1 MAKEKGT
8 TQPTEQDER
17 TLNSVIENEADIV
30 ELRGKKV
37 KVRWLGYFALRKMT
51 KVMLDEGADE
61 QSVLCKSVAAI
72 KLNGYWKIKFLWW
85 ALWRWYFY
93 VKQYTEKELLPI
105 VECAKKKVPL
115 ESYLT
120 ATILLTAMKD
130 TAMQMTRKEA
140 ENILQG
146 RYGAA
151 SGS

>member
-1 MAKEKGT
+1 MAKKNI
-8 TQPTEQDER
+8 TQPSKQDEKE
-17 TLNSVIENEADIV
+17 LNSIIKNQYDTMK
-30 ELRGKKV
+30 LRGKDV
-37 KVRWLGYFALRKMT
+37 KIYWLGYFAIRKMT
-51 KVMLDEGADE
+51 DVMINEKEDE
-61 QSVLCKSVAAI
+61 QSVLCKCVAAI

-85 ALWRWYFY
+85 FVWRWYFY
-93 VKQYTEKELLPI
+93 VKQYTEQELLPI

-115 ESYLT
+115 EPYLT